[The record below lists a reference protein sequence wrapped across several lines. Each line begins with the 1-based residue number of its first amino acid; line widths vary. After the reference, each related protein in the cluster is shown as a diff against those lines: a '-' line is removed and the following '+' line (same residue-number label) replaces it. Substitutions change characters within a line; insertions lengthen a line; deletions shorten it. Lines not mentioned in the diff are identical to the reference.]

1 MHAEVC
7 CQNHVVNSI
16 VIHLS
21 IVICVVVFHFPLN
34 ISWKCRDLR
43 VLVQLC
49 AYCVLHIKKLN
60 FSIIIMSNMACMSGL
75 VVHSIICT
83 LDWPRTVLRWS
94 WWDDGDSLD
103 FVVFRHQPRKITS
116 GGDGDCLF
124 VSGAGQRT
132 IISIS
137 TEMIS
142 STIKQSQKSYQC
154 GYT

>member
-1 MHAEVC
+1 MQVMF
-7 CQNHVVNSI
+7 NNV
-16 VIHLS
+16 
-21 IVICVVVFHFPLN
+21 
-34 ISWKCRDLR
+34 LR
-43 VLVQLC
+43 RMEITILGEGAPPCTVL
-49 AYCVLHIKKLN
+49 LHIKKVN
-60 FSIIIMSNMACMSGL
+60 VRIIIMSNMACMSGLEPCL